1 MARPRIAARPIG
13 VKQIPT
19 AKLFANPH
27 NRRSLFG
34 PRANGG
40 AETVH
45 RTVGT
50 LVPLHMDY
58 PPIPG
63 EEAP

>member
-27 NRRSLFG
+27 NPRSLFD
-34 PRANGG
+34 R
-40 AETVH
+40 
-45 RTVGT
+45 
-50 LVPLHMDY
+50 
-58 PPIPG
+58 
-63 EEAP
+63 EAMEVLRQSIER